1 MVVGVPREIKD
12 NEFRVGLAPSGV
24 AALVKA
30 GHAVIVEKGAGEAS
44 AMTDADYL
52 AAGAE
57 MASAPEVWGRSSL
70 VVKVKEPRPAEY
82 KFLRGDLT
90 VFTFF
95 HLAADLALASE
106 LINRKT
112 TAVAYETV
120 EADNG
125 SLPILAPM
133 SEVAGRLSVQA
144 GAHHLMKAYGG
155 RGVLLGGVPGVESGH
170 VVIAGAGIVGVNA
183 VRTAVGLGAHVTV
196 LDTRAERLRALDD
209 LYGSRVQTLQ
219 SNQLN
224 LVESIEKADLFIG
237 AVHIPGART
246 PRLVTREMIR
256 AMKKGAVVVDVSV
269 DQGGCIETIRPTTH
283 SDPVYEVDG
292 VIHYGVANMPGAVPR
307 TSTFALTNATLPF
320 VLQFASTGLD
330 GVISSGGALKRGLNL
345 VDGRAVHRSVAE
357 SIGRPFEPL
366 PSGTSP
372 HAI

>member
-24 AALVKA
+24 GALVKA
-30 GHAVIVEKGAGEAS
+30 GHVVLVEKGAGEAS
-44 AMTDADYL
+44 AMTDADYQ

-57 MASAPEVWGRSSL
+57 LVSTAEDLWGRSSL
-70 VVKVKEPRPAEY
+70 IVKVKEPRPAEY
-82 KFLRGDLT
+82 RFLRPELT
-90 VFTFF
+90 IFTFF
-95 HLAADLALASE
+95 HLAADSQLASE
-106 LINRKT
+106 LIRSRT
-112 TAVAYETV
+112 TALAYETV

-144 GAHHLMKAYGG
+144 GAHYLMKAYGG
-155 RGVLLGGVPGVESGH
+155 RGVLLGGVPGVESGQ
-170 VVIAGAGIVGVNA
+170 VVIAGAGIVGQNA
-183 VRTAVGLGAHVTV
+183 VKIAVGLGAQVTV

-209 LYGSRVQTLQ
+209 LYGPRVQTLH
-219 SNQLN
+219 SNHMN
-224 LVESIEKADLFIG
+224 LVESLKRADLFVG

-246 PRLVTREMIR
+246 PRLVTREMIGT
-256 AMKKGAVVVDVSV
+256 MKKGAVVVDVSV

-320 VLQFASTGLD
+320 IMQFATAGLK
-330 GVISSGGALKRGLNL
+330 GVISSGGPLKRGLNL

-366 PSGTSP
+366 PGQSSP
-372 HAI
+372 PI